1 MHQGMD
7 SPRRSLSRLKYVG
20 FRDDAFEGWVRN
32 SKLSHYRT
40 CTFLDKQVTKA
51 QIFSG
56 LRLAGADFQRA
67 WSWLAASRRGA
78 AKQGRI
84 AISSRENR
92 VETAIGVFASRD
104 HAEAAVK
111 DLLSHGVPE
120 PAIVFLTR
128 AEGDATTTGS
138 GQEVAAVPGA
148 GKELP
153 AGITSSASMVVPGVG
168 RVFALGARAAG
179 LLGFLGGGS
188 GAAVG
193 PRVSSTRAGPTH
205 TRREMP

>member
-1 MHQGMD
+1 MRQWLSLKNSYRRLHGRHPERSRFSGVVRD
-7 SPRRSLSRLKYVG
+7 LACSKAWIAHARSLSRLKYAG

-40 CTFLDKQVTKA
+40 STFLDKQVAKA
-51 QIFSG
+51 QRFNGVG
-56 LRLAGADFQRA
+56 LVGSELQGCCHA
-67 WSWLAASRRGA
+67 
-78 AKQGRI
+78 GRI
-84 AISSRENR
+84 ATSSGEIR

-111 DLLSHGVPE
+111 DLLRHGVPE

-128 AEGDATTTGS
+128 TEGDVTTTGS
-138 GQEVAAVPGA
+138 GQEVAAVPGP
-148 GKELP
+148 GKEP

-179 LLGFLGGGS
+179 L
-188 GAAVG
+188 
-193 PRVSSTRAGPTH
+193 
-205 TRREMP
+205 